1 MIKLT
6 IKGYQIEVYETYN
19 GDEVFIT
26 KDGNKVYSART
37 CKGQAMQRA
46 IDIIGRQ

>member
-1 MIKLT
+1 MQKLE
-6 IKGYQIEVYETYN
+6 IKGYEIEIYEGCN

-46 IDIIGRQ
+46 LDVIGRQ

>member
-1 MIKLT
+1 MKQLE
-6 IKGYQIEVYETYN
+6 IKGYNVEIYEGYN

-46 IDIIGRQ
+46 LDVIGRQ